1 MVQPHKGV
9 MNQGKVLLF
18 QIKDT
23 IYQDNVVYMSSK
35 EVKIRI
41 KRLQNAIG
49 DKLYIKTVDYAIKIE
64 TMLKISR

>member
-1 MVQPHKGV
+1 

-18 QIKDT
+18 QTQSIKT
-23 IYQDNVVYMSSK
+23 MLSMSSK
-35 EVKIRI
+35 EEKIRI

>member
-1 MVQPHKGV
+1 MVKPNKGV